1 MKHLNN
7 LLYYFLIAFI
17 SVLLLDTLKLLI
29 FGISK

>member
-1 MKHLNN
+1 MKFIND

-17 SVLLLDTLKLLI
+17 SVLLVDTLKLVI